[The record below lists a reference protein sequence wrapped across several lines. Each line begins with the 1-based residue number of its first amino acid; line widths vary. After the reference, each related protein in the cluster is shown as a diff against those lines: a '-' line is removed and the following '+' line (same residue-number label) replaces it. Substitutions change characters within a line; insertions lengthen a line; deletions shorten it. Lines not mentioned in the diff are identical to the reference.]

1 MRRRIR
7 FAIFLLSVLF
17 VLIGCGH
24 EYPVCPVNATTE
36 ASGYLEELPGSTVQS
51 GGEVAAENTTPPVTA
66 PSEAASGGEDFPEDG
81 ELELYT
87 HIRVTDM
94 EINRYILQATGLRV
108 IADYPDPDGIKG
120 ALPTWSLVL
129 VEDIDTANSGG
140 TYGITVN
147 LMEYRELMPNLFGLL
162 EAAEYADYRAAYMHG
177 EEALYVAPVFLNG
190 STEHSAWIYREDV
203 FRELGLQPPV
213 DWESLCRVLK
223 ALKEAYPESYPFT
236 LYGSGYHGL
245 SALADFA
252 QQFGV
257 DYSPEG
263 LSVGENGALYD
274 PAVTEQMRTMLEKLR
289 YLMEEGLMD
298 PLWMAQ
304 DESAY
309 QKALAEGRSFLTHGR
324 VSLLDSLE
332 AAGVNEN
339 GEFALSWF
347 LNIPLEDSELP
358 FSTRRMPV
366 KQFGWAI
373 DARFCPDVEL
383 AVRYL
388 DWMYSEE
395 GILVTSWGQEGRS
408 YGVGDGGEKYYLES
422 FAADGENKILLANP
436 LLSGYIDFEAVLA
449 DYSEKNRELILTA
462 MESARTGGLAYRE
475 ENAAAVAEGYLDRRV
490 EYIIRFIAGDL
501 DIRNDDQWQQ
511 MVDFLTGYTA

>member
-1 MRRRIR
+1 
-7 FAIFLLSVLF
+7 
-17 VLIGCGH
+17 
-24 EYPVCPVNATTE
+24 
-36 ASGYLEELPGSTVQS
+36 
-51 GGEVAAENTTPPVTA
+51 
-66 PSEAASGGEDFPEDG
+66 
-81 ELELYT
+81 
-87 HIRVTDM
+87 
-94 EINRYILQATGLRV
+94 
-108 IADYPDPDGIKG
+108 
-120 ALPTWSLVL
+120 
-129 VEDIDTANSGG
+129 
-140 TYGITVN
+140 
-147 LMEYRELMPNLFGLL
+147 
-162 EAAEYADYRAAYMHG
+162 
-177 EEALYVAPVFLNG
+177 
-190 STEHSAWIYREDV
+190 
-203 FRELGLQPPV
+203 
-213 DWESLCRVLK
+213 
-223 ALKEAYPESYPFT
+223 
-236 LYGSGYHGL
+236 
-245 SALADFA
+245 
-252 QQFGV
+252 
-257 DYSPEG
+257 
-263 LSVGENGALYD
+263 
-274 PAVTEQMRTMLEKLR
+274 
-289 YLMEEGLMD
+289 MD